1 MKTIAGLL
9 VCLLMIQPAASQVAD
24 AGAVWRTFAAKVE
37 VGSSVKVRLQDGRT
51 FTATLVEAQT
61 DALLLQPRTRVP
73 VPVQPV
79 PYDAIVSIE
88 RVRGGGIGAGK
99 AAAIGVLTG
108 VGAFFATRVIFIA
121 AIPD

>member
-1 MKTIAGLL
+1 MKILARLL
-9 VCLLMIQPAASQVAD
+9 VCLLLMQPVAAQVTD

-79 PYDAIVSIE
+79 SYDSIVSLE
-88 RVRGGGIGAGK
+88 RMRGDGIGAGK

-108 VGAFFATRVIFIA
+108 VGAFFATLVIFIA
-121 AIPD
+121 SIQD

>member
-9 VCLLMIQPAASQVAD
+9 VCLLMIQPAAAQVAD

-108 VGAFFATRVIFIA
+108 VGAFFATLVIFLA
-121 AIPD
+121 AIQD